1 MCIIE
6 SRQGREGG
14 HAQHEIQELQTAYQT
29 ALKRLKGGNKEAEE
43 KKRGIKEQMQ
53 VVLEQMR
60 RLKGNSDEIEEKL
73 Y

>member
-1 MCIIE
+1 M
-6 SRQGREGG
+6 
-14 HAQHEIQELQTAYQT
+14 QTAYQT
-29 ALKRLKGGNKEAEE
+29 ALKRLKGGNREAEE